1 MKLYQYIHSILFIL
15 IIVGM
20 GAVSVINQPFDIAA
34 IKDSSLLTGEKAR
47 ALEAN
52 YDEKLEIK
60 EFAVN
65 LWAAV
70 EYRLFNE
77 GKQGLIIGKQDWL
90 FTAEEFN
97 SNTNS
102 KEALQSNIAFIKW
115 INKELNKRNVDMLVV
130 PVPAK
135 ARVYAD
141 KLDKEQ
147 PDALHKQTYQT
158 LLSEL
163 KAASVPVVNS
173 YEVMLRDK
181 KSHAQ
186 FLRTD
191 THWTPEGAITVANN
205 TAHYINNIAKLEL
218 NNTSFETELKQT
230 KQLKGDLLNYLPL
243 SPWFDDLLPE
253 SDQLAIYETYQDS
266 EAAMDDLFADTI
278 ETVALVGTSYSANP
292 DWNFVGALKQA
303 LSTDIINYAEVGQG
317 PISPMMQFLERYQ
330 TEMPDLKL
338 VIWEIPERYLSVAYE
353 EAYAV
358 RDAIKLK
365 DTLIAQEFKLTLNL

>member
-1 MKLYQYIHSILFIL
+1 MKLSQYIHSTLFIL
-15 IIVGM
+15 TIVGM
-20 GAVSVINQPFDIAA
+20 GIVSVVNQPFDMTA
-34 IKDSSLLTGEKAR
+34 IKDNSLLNGEKAR

-52 YDEKLEIK
+52 YDEKLQIK

-77 GKQGLIIGKQDWL
+77 GKQGLIIGKQDWW

-97 SNTNS
+97 TNTGS
-102 KEALQSNIAFIKW
+102 REALQNNIAFIKW
-115 INKELNKRNVDMLVV
+115 INKELNKRNIDMLVV

-141 KLDKEQ
+141 KLDKVK
-147 PDALHKQTYQT
+147 PDTLHKQTYQT

-163 KAASVPVVNS
+163 KAASVPVVDS
-173 YEVMLRDK
+173 YEAMLRNK

-218 NNTSFETELKQT
+218 NNISFETELKQT
-230 KQLKGDLLNYLPL
+230 KKLKGDLFNYLPL

-253 SDQLAIYETYQDS
+253 PDQLAVYETYQDS
-266 EAAMDDLFADTI
+266 ESAMDDLFADTT

-292 DWNFVGALKQA
+292 DWNFIGALKQA
-303 LSTDIINYAEVGQG
+303 LSTDIINYAEEGQG
-317 PISPMMQFLERYQ
+317 PITPMMQFFEIYEK
-330 TEMPDLKL
+330 EMPDLKL
-338 VIWEIPERYLSVAYE
+338 VIWEIPERYLSVTYNE
-353 EAYAV
+353 VYAK
-358 RDAIKLK
+358 RHSIEQK
-365 DTLIAQEFKLTLNL
+365 DTLIAQEFKPTFNL